1 MVETLCSW
9 PYKQNVNVLL
19 EILRNFHPTATII
32 PQNIRKAIR
41 AMKTP
46 AARILS
52 TEDDSDTRD
61 LIQFVLEREADD
73 AEHAV
78 TLARTEKFHL
88 YLLDAWT
95 PDVAGADICRSLREL
110 DQTTPILFYSGAS
123 SDADQAAAIKAGAQ
137 GYVVK
142 PSNPDILL
150 REIVGLLDRN

>member
-1 MVETLCSW
+1 MT
-9 PYKQNVNVLL
+9 
-19 EILRNFHPTATII
+19 
-32 PQNIRKAIR
+32 
-41 AMKTP
+41 TP

-52 TEDDSDTRD
+52 PEDDSDTRD
-61 LIQFVLEREADD
+61 LIQFVLEREGFEVVYADD

-78 TLARTEKFHL
+78 TLARAGKFHL
-88 YLLDAWT
+88 YLLDTWT
-95 PDVAGADICRSLREL
+95 PDVIGADVCRSLREL

-123 SDADQAAAIKAGAQ
+123 SDADRTAAIKARAQ